1 LVSLVAMNAAALYIL
16 ATRVSSMEVT
26 RE

>member
-1 LVSLVAMNAAALYIL
+1 VLAFNAISLYVLSM
-16 ATRVSSMEVT
+16 RVSSMEVT